1 MSLGIDPVVQIAA
14 RVLLTLL
21 FLGTAVHKMRDL
33 RTTAAIAS
41 RYLQG
46 FGLPRSPVLAA
57 FVTAVLIA
65 AELVAAALCAAY
77 PSGTA
82 AAGLVT
88 ALLGVYTLGMS
99 VSIARGI
106 APEDCGCSWGGT
118 AGQPAGW
125 GLVLRNLVLIAVALL
140 LAPEAAARP
149 LEFADLAG
157 AFSLGLFAIAMY
169 ATADVLM
176 ANHGLLREG
185 TS

>member
-33 RTTAAIAS
+33 RTTATITS
-41 RYLQG
+41 SYLRS
-46 FGLPRSPVLAA
+46 FSLPGSPVLATV
-57 FVTAVLIA
+57 VTAGLVA
-65 AELVAAALCAAY
+65 AELAAAGLCAFY
-77 PSGTA
+77 PSGAA
-82 AAGLVT
+82 AAGLV
-88 ALLGVYTLGMS
+88 AGLLGVYALGMS

-106 APEDCGCSWGGT
+106 APEDCGCSWAGT
-118 AGQPAGW
+118 SAQPAGW
-125 GLVLRNLVLIAVALL
+125 ALVLRNLVLIAVGLL
-140 LAPEAAARP
+140 LAPQAATRP
-149 LEFADLAG
+149 LDVADYAG

-169 ATADVLM
+169 ATADVLI

>member
-33 RTTAAIAS
+33 RTTATIAS
-41 RYLQG
+41 SYLRG
-46 FGLPRSPVLAA
+46 FGLPRSPALAA
-57 FVTAVLIA
+57 VVTAGLIG
-65 AELVAAALCAAY
+65 AELVAAGLCAVY
-77 PSGTA
+77 PSGPA
-82 AAGLVT
+82 AAGLV
-88 ALLGVYTLGMS
+88 AGLLGLYALGMAVS
-99 VSIARGI
+99 VLRGI
-106 APEDCGCSWGGT
+106 APEDCGCSWAGT
-118 AGQPAGW
+118 VGQPAGW
-125 GLVLRNLVLIAVALL
+125 ALVLRNLVLIAVGLL

-149 LEFADLAG
+149 LEFADHVG

-169 ATADVLM
+169 ATADVLI

>member
-21 FLGTAVHKMRDL
+21 FLGTAVHKLRDL
-33 RTTAAIAS
+33 RATSAITS
-41 RYLQG
+41 SYLQG

-57 FVTAVLIA
+57 FVTAVLVA
-65 AELVAAALCAAY
+65 AEFVAAGLCAAY
-77 PSGTA
+77 PSGA
-82 AAGLVT
+82 AAGLVIG
-88 ALLGVYTLGMS
+88 LLGAYALGMS

-106 APEDCGCSWGGT
+106 APEDCGCSWAGT

-125 GLVLRNLVLIAVALL
+125 PLVLRNLVLIAVALL
-140 LAPEAAARP
+140 LAPQAAARP
-149 LEFADLAG
+149 LEFADYAG

-169 ATADVLM
+169 ATADVLI